1 MNKNEME
8 TVDIRDLADE
18 ELDDVVGGGGGETAL
33 RPFNKTPV

>member
-18 ELDDVVGGGGGETAL
+18 ELDDVVGGAESAL
-33 RPFNKTPV
+33 QPFGKTPV